1 MKDKG
6 EKKRSRFAQVVPW
19 LLVTAV
25 ASSWLYG
32 RLGPG
37 FALGER
43 AGESLAGMLKV
54 MALALPA
61 AFVLIGLFDVW
72 VPREIV
78 ERRIGERAGLAAI
91 PWLVLLAT
99 LQAGPLYVAFP
110 VAIALWRKGC
120 TRRNVFIFLGAFSAL
135 KIPMLTFEV
144 TFLGWWFSLARVLL
158 TLPVFI
164 ALGFV
169 LDGLLPAGPFQ
180 SIPNSLNHERNVR

>member
-6 EKKRSRFAQVVPW
+6 EKKRGRLAQAVPW
-19 LLVTAV
+19 LLVAAV
-25 ASSWLYG
+25 SASWLYG

-37 FALGER
+37 FALGVR
-43 AGESLAGMLKV
+43 AGESLVGMLKV

-91 PWLVLLAT
+91 PWLVVLAT

-144 TFLGWWFSLARVLL
+144 TFLGWQFSAARVLV

-169 LDGLLPAGPFQ
+169 LDWLLPAGPFPAMPD
-180 SIPNSLNHERNVR
+180 SPDYERNAR